1 MRLQALAI
9 HLERC
14 FSKISKMATNSSGS
28 DGLMKMTEL
37 RLDNAETS
45 QKYTILVPE
54 ELNRR
59 CCNGKESI
67 LLSYSKRSVVLSDD
81 HGSRHWFSWVFDMI
95 RGKNSFSNCY
105 LWIMRES

>member
-1 MRLQALAI
+1 
-9 HLERC
+9 
-14 FSKISKMATNSSGS
+14 MATNSSGS

-67 LLSYSKRSVVLSDD
+67 LLSYSKRIVVLSDD